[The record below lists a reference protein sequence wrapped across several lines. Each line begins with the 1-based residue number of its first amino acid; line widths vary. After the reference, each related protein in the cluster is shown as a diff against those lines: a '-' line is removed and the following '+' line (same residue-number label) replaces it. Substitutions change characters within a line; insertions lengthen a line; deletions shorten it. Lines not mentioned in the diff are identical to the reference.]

1 MVNKKFIKKGVE
13 CVQKKRGETP
23 LQPPTHLQLVTYY
36 NITEQNITLLQNN
49 VDICW
54 TKMVH
59 VVQKTII
66 MCDKKVTIN
75 AQ

>member
-1 MVNKKFIKKGVE
+1 MNKKFIKKEVE
-13 CVQKKRGETP
+13 HVKKKQGETP
-23 LQPPTHLQLVTYY
+23 LTTPITNNQLTYY

-54 TKMVH
+54 TKMVY
-59 VVQKTII
+59 VATKTIM
-66 MCDKKVTIN
+66 MCDKKVAIN